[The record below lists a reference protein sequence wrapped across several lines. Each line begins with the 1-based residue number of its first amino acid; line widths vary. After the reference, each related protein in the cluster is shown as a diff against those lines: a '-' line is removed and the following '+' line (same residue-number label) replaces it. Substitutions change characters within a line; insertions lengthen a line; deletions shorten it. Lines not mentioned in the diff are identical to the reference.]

1 MKIKKLLIIPLM
13 LVSLSGCSLA
23 KGLEKNVN
31 VVFEYKGEILSSGTV
46 NQFKN
51 ILAPSLTDAQIP
63 VNCEFFGWTWYNPNA
78 VDITAENFDEKY
90 IEPDGLVRYDIL
102 KDYVEGETITLR
114 PLFFN
119 EADIPVPE
127 YYIAIGWYAKTS
139 TSGLSEEKINA
150 WVEDLKAFLLTQG
163 ATQEDLN
170 NIKIT
175 PYVGDVATSG
185 SQVSKDRYNDI
196 LLGWGGN
203 LTSTGGVT
211 TLDHIGGIEMNG
223 KSRYISRL
231 TDKEIAK
238 KVFKWLQTDEGNQA
252 FR

>member
-231 TDKEIAK
+231 TDKEIAI
-238 KVFKWLQTDEGNQA
+238 KVFEWLQTDEGNQA

>member
-1 MKIKKLLIIPLM
+1 MKTKKLLVIPL
-13 LVSLSGCSLA
+13 LLASLSGCSLA
-23 KGLEKNVN
+23 KGLEDNVN
-31 VVFEYKGEILSSGTV
+31 VVFEYKGEIISSDTV

-51 ILAPSLTDAQIP
+51 ILAPNLTDAQIP

-211 TLDHIGGIEMNG
+211 TLDHIGGINMG
-223 KSRYISRL
+223 DKSRYISRL
-231 TDKEIAK
+231 TDKEIAV
-238 KVFKWLQTDEGNQA
+238 KVFQWLQTDEGNQA

>member
-211 TLDHIGGIEMNG
+211 TLEHISGIKMSD

-231 TDKEIAK
+231 TDKEIAI

>member
-119 EADIPVPE
+119 EADIPVHE

-231 TDKEIAK
+231 TDKEIAI
-238 KVFKWLQTDEGNQA
+238 KVFEWLQTDEGNQA